1 MFMFPTIKLNI
12 ERWKYNPTFQLW
24 VSNKG
29 HFRNRSKAPIAP
41 KVGNNGYLVIK
52 TCGSNHQRIAAHRL
66 VMLTWRPTP
75 EAEILTVDHLDHN
88 KRNNALD
95 NLEWVTAEENL
106 RRAQRDLVCVDKKN
120 DIIYLT
126 ITPNETL
133 QQRGMKNSYTI
144 KSDFRSVESFIDD
157 IVRDHA
163 ALRNLSHANSR
174 KKLRANAR
182 MVAQGCK
189 PSRAYMGLTITL
201 ATDK

>member
-1 MFMFPTIKLNI
+1 
-12 ERWKYNPTFQLW
+12 
-24 VSNKG
+24 
-29 HFRNRSKAPIAP
+29 
-41 KVGNNGYLVIK
+41 
-52 TCGSNHQRIAAHRL
+52 
-66 VMLTWRPTP
+66 MLTWRPTP